1 MTYKQKDFDRIL
13 VKRTYAA
20 GKGSKTGEEFPK
32 GISKEEFRSM
42 QAKENDYRVRAILQ
56 AIRHRKN
63 GMLLKEIFEAI
74 RKAVST
80 VHD

>member
-1 MTYKQKDFDRIL
+1 MRPAKA
-13 VKRTYAA
+13 VKLER
-20 GKGSKTGEEFPK
+20 SFPK